1 MKIRKAKVEDAP
13 QCLECVKNSQLW
25 DAYFKD
31 DPTTEKI
38 EEEIRKNSITVSVDD
53 QDKCI
58 GFMGINKNGCFGKFP
73 YLEILCIHKDYRN
86 KGIGKELLR
95 HFENVGFEKEDRVFL
110 LCSDFNEKGQKFYQE
125 NGYIECG
132 KISDLYKKG
141 ITEYFFVKYKDEN

>member
-1 MKIRKAKVEDAP
+1 MKIRKAKVDDAI

-31 DPTTEKI
+31 EPTAEKI
-38 EEEIRKNSITVSVDD
+38 EEEIRKNGVTVSVDD

-58 GFMGINKNGCFGKFP
+58 GFMGINETGCFGKFP
-73 YLEILCIHKDYRN
+73 YLEILCVHENYRN

-95 HFENVGFEKEDRVFL
+95 HFENLGFEKEDRVFL
-110 LCSDFNEKGQKFYQE
+110 LCSDFNEKGRKFYKE

-132 KISDLYKKG
+132 NISDLYKKG
-141 ITEYFFVKYKDEN
+141 IAEYFFVKYKDEN